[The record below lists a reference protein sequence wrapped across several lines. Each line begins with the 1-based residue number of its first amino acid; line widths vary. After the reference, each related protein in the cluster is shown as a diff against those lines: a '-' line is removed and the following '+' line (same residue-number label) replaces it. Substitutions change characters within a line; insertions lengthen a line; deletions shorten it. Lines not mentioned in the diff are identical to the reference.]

1 MRGRL
6 LYESDAQKKR
16 NSVFESVLLNMTS
29 GKTTYIMVAVINRP
43 KGVIINGILS
53 RESGWCVL
61 YMCKNIMFGPATT
74 RYHKCRR

>member
-1 MRGRL
+1 MRRRL
-6 LYESDAQKKR
+6 LYKFDTPKKR
-16 NSVFESVLLNMTS
+16 NSVFESVLFNMTC

-43 KGVIINGILS
+43 EGVIISGILS

-74 RYHKCRR
+74 RNHKCRR